1 MSSELQ
7 ERLCRIRLVLLDVDG
22 VLTDGRIWYGPDGD
36 QGRAFHV
43 RDGLAM
49 KAAQAAGLAVGIITG
64 RDTAATARR
73 AAELG
78 LDELHQGKRKKLPVW
93 QEILERR
100 GLEDA
105 DVCYM
110 GDDLL
115 DLPLLERCGLA
126 AAPSDAVPEVLSVA
140 HWTATRA
147 GGDGC
152 VRELFETLLR
162 ARDAWPPPSS

>member
-1 MSSELQ
+1 MSEDLQ
-7 ERLCRIRLVLLDVDG
+7 ERLARIRLVLLDVDG

-36 QGRAFHV
+36 QVRSFHV
-43 RDGLAM
+43 RDGLAI

-78 LDELHQGKRKKLPVW
+78 LDELHQGHRKKLPVW
-93 QEILERR
+93 EDILQRR
-100 GLEDA
+100 GLDGEQA
-105 DVCYM
+105 CYM

-115 DLPLLERCGLA
+115 DLPLLERAGLA
-126 AAPSDAVPEVLSVA
+126 AAPADAVPEVHAVA
-140 HWTATRA
+140 HWTSSRA

-152 VRELFETLLR
+152 VRELLETLLR
-162 ARDAWPPPSS
+162 SRGAWPPPSP